1 MLNHLWYLS
10 QELVVFALFDE
21 DLPSDERRDMAK
33 KLSLIPCPPTFPPGK
48 PEFPVHL
55 MTVKPKMDSF
65 VGPKSWLIFNK
76 MNADGH
82 WLQKNVEDWEDDGEY
97 ENEELLARFK
107 GCE

>member
-1 MLNHLWYLS
+1 MKIS
-10 QELVVFALFDE
+10 QVMTVEIWQ
-21 DLPSDERRDMAK
+21 K

-65 VGPKSWLIFNK
+65 VRSKSLLIFNK

-82 WLQKNVEDWEDDGEY
+82 WLQKNVEDWGDDGEY

-107 GCE
+107 GGE